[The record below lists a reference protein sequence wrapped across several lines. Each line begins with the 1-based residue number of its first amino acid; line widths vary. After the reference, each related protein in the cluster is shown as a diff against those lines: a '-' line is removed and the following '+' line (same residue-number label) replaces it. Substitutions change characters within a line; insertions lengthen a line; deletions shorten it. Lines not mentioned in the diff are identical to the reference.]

1 MNSKPSYQEIL
12 DKYTELKSTRGV
24 AAFFG
29 INKDRVL
36 EVTRDLPLEAKT
48 HYALVDDKDVL
59 NAYHATKS
67 YAKTAARFISE
78 NGKHMCRERVKR
90 ILGKYQQELPSPRLL
105 SFVDRDLSNADSFIV
120 SSAVSNAPVDIG
132 FLSILEHISKKVK
145 APLVISPT
153 FYKNVSLYQ
162 TDAPYSFGEAQKY
175 IVDTP
180 QHGDK
185 VYLALNAKVQA
196 TSTRPLNGLHML
208 AQQDTIIVGHP
219 IIQHTSLPSM
229 VGRVKRLYTTGCVT
243 HPSYTETAAGVKAT
257 HSQQLGALYVTDQ
270 GKVTHLTYSNFSVC
284 FNGML
289 YFYKDGKVVEQSVPV
304 EAVVVGDLH
313 WKQGD
318 IGRHIFRVLKDMDVN
333 KIFWHDIMDLPSLS
347 RHKKGKALDMML
359 ESDSN
364 SLFLDLHSWKKLYE
378 QLMEIEAEHIIVAS
392 NHTEGRIKNWL
403 NDHKELLSE
412 NNAFAYAKC
421 LLACVERKGEPLL
434 QVVIETL
441 FGEKYTQGIKF
452 LTYKDSLVVADYQ
465 VALHGDKG
473 VHGARGSNTA
483 FSRLHEKT
491 ITGHSHV
498 SSITGNQI
506 TVGSECNLDQGYN
519 VGFSAW
525 SNTSVAINANG
536 SYTYI

>member
-1 MNSKPSYQEIL
+1 M
-12 DKYTELKSTRGV
+12 ST
-24 AAFFG
+24 
-29 INKDRVL
+29 D
-36 EVTRDLPLEAKT
+36 
-48 HYALVDDKDVL
+48 
-59 NAYHATKS
+59 
-67 YAKTAARFISE
+67 
-78 NGKHMCRERVKR
+78 RVKR

-105 SFVDRDLSNADSFIV
+105 SCVERDLSTADSFIV

-132 FLSILEHISKKVK
+132 FLSILEHIAKKVK

-162 TDAPYSFGEAQKY
+162 IDTPYSFGEAQKY

-180 QHGDK
+180 HHGDR

-257 HSQQLGALYVTDQ
+257 HSQQLGALYVTDE
-270 GKVTHLTYSNFSVC
+270 GRVTHLLYTNFSVC
-284 FNGML
+284 FNGMM
-289 YFYKDGKVVEQSVPV
+289 YFYKEGKVIEQTVPV

-313 WKQGD
+313 WKGGD
-318 IGRHIFRVLKDMDVN
+318 TTRCIFSTLKDMDVN
-333 KIFWHDIMDLPSLS
+333 KVYWHDIMDLPSIS
-347 RHKKGKALDMML
+347 RHKKGKVLDLL
-359 ESDSN
+359 EADFSA
-364 SLFLDLHSWKKLYE
+364 LFLDIHSWRKLYE
-378 QLMEIEAEHIIVAS
+378 QLMDIEAEHIVVAS
-392 NHTEGRIKNWL
+392 NHTEGRLRNWL
-403 NDHKELLSE
+403 NDPKEILSE
-412 NNAFAYAKC
+412 MNAVVYAKC
-421 LLACVERKGEPLL
+421 LLACVERKGESLL

-441 FGEKYTQGIKF
+441 LGKDYTQGIKF
-452 LTYKDSLVVADYQ
+452 LTYKDSLEVSGYQ

-473 VHGARGSNTA
+473 VHGTRGSNTA

-498 SSITGNQI
+498 TSITGNQI
-506 TVGSECNLDQGYN
+506 TVGSECPLDQGYN